1 MKYIRGSTATYKHK
15 DGSMEC
21 DLVHL
26 AETYCHIGKIPERLG
41 WTKACEIA
49 LLSEAFLIIFKRS
62 KKKKVSK

>member
-1 MKYIRGSTATYKHK
+1 MKYIRGSTATYKNK

-26 AETYCHIGKIPERLG
+26 AKTYCRLGEVPERLG

-49 LLSEAFLIIFKRS
+49 LLSEAFLVLYKRHLELKES
-62 KKKKVSK
+62 K